1 MGKLI
6 LSISNKSSGII
17 KSSEEVIKVYIP
29 LFSIISPPV
38 KPSSCNMKFSLYSKS
53 VLPIYSKSID
63 NESIESMESSSALDI
78 YNLVM
83 NLEKMEY
90 GRALLFE
97 LQNTIQTLLQN
108 KKLQNEIKVK
118 REERNE
124 QSAIGGQDAED
135 REPNTYGL
143 P

>member
-1 MGKLI
+1 MGRAGRPKL
-6 LSISNKSSGII
+6 LQKDGHHRHDG
-17 KSSEEVIKVYIP
+17 YGRWH
-29 LFSIISPPV
+29 
-38 KPSSCNMKFSLYSKS
+38 
-53 VLPIYSKSID
+53 SID
-63 NESIESMESSSALDI
+63 QAHYPDLHTDLFKSEDAIESTADAPSGPAVEI

-90 GRALLFE
+90 GKALLFE
-97 LQNTIQTLLQN
+97 LQNTIQTLMQN
-108 KKLQNEIKVK
+108 RKLQEDARLK

-124 QSAIGGQDAED
+124 QSALGGEDAED

>member
-1 MGKLI
+1 MGRAGRPKL
-6 LSISNKSSGII
+6 LQKDGHHQHDGYSRWHPVGQAHYPDLHTDLQKSEDVVEVVPTEETTSSG
-17 KSSEEVIKVYIP
+17 P
-29 LFSIISPPV
+29 
-38 KPSSCNMKFSLYSKS
+38 
-53 VLPIYSKSID
+53 
-63 NESIESMESSSALDI
+63 ALAI

-90 GRALLFE
+90 GKALLFE
-97 LQNTIQTLLQN
+97 LQNTIQTLMQN
-108 KKLQNEIKVK
+108 RKLQEDARLK

-124 QSAIGGQDAED
+124 QSAIGGEDAED